1 MITRRW
7 ARSVHERW
15 LSGGWS
21 WIRRPRERGRRSSRR
36 RQIIQLVLLAAIASA
51 VVTSVPGVRA
61 QQGSSWWTDGT
72 SQSLAYVAAALLC
85 LVRPPP
91 PSFDRTVPRLVA
103 VAVTLFGLSNL
114 HRHEWLVRT
123 LDPVPVTALCDVL
136 RAAFSICVLVAMV
149 LLVRSRLDR
158 LPLALGLDGVVAAL
172 GAATIAALLV
182 PELGGGSAQPAM
194 MLARPVADVVLLTL
208 VLGAVWLFRSSPPPS
223 LLIMAG
229 SLVVIG
235 SADCIYA
242 AQVARGSFDIGGL
255 VDAAWIAAAT
265 ALALAPGWRERPGI
279 ARVPTTSSRPAAP
292 LIAAAAVISVLV
304 AASSAGVSPVV
315 GCLAVATLVAALCR
329 QATTF
334 SEARHAGEQAHL
346 AQTDELTALLNRRGF
361 YHLAAPVL
369 SSGGPRDPGQP
380 RCALLLL
387 DLNHFKDFNDSLG
400 HAAGDEL
407 LCRVAA
413 QLSASIR
420 EEDILARLGGDEFAL
435 ILPDVGIDRATQT
448 AVALTA
454 ALEQIEVVD
463 ELPVQIS
470 ASIGIALGP
479 EHGRDLGS
487 LLRHADIAMYR
498 AKYDQARYLV
508 YTPEAEKRPATRYG
522 LKLLAQLRDAIA
534 HGDLTVHYQPKL
546 RFTTGE
552 VVGVEAL
559 VRWNH
564 PERGLLYPDQF
575 LPLAQHNALMYA
587 MTDLVVQRALDDT
600 AVWHARGHRVPVAIN
615 LCPPSLADLDLP
627 ARLDDALRRKGLTS
641 AALGVEITEDFFLGN
656 LDRGRHVVDGLHR
669 LGITIAIDN
678 FGSGNCSL
686 NHFRHLPINEVKLDR
701 SLIASITEDPRVAAI
716 VRSVI
721 DLSRTLGLT
730 TVAEG
735 VETPATAAM
744 LTGYGCDIAQGR
756 HYFQPLTATK
766 ILDLLEQLTTTPE
779 DKQPMAKW
787 REGELPSR

>member
-1 MITRRW
+1 MTKRRW
-7 ARSVHERW
+7 ALTIHEW
-15 LSGGWS
+15 MPGGWS
-21 WIRRPRERGRRSSRR
+21 CVRRMRGWDCGSSRPRR
-36 RQIIQLVLLAAIASA
+36 IIQLVLLAAIASA

-61 QQGSSWWTDGT
+61 EQGSWWWMGGT
-72 SQSLAYVAAALLC
+72 WQLLAYGAAALLC
-85 LVRPPP
+85 LVRTPP

-103 VAVTLFGLSNL
+103 VAVTFFGLSNL

-123 LDPVPVTALCDVL
+123 LDPVPVTVLGHVL
-136 RAAFSICVLVAMV
+136 RAAFYICVLIAMV

-158 LPLALGLDGVVAAL
+158 LPLSLGLDGVVAAL
-172 GAATIAALLV
+172 GAATIAALLA
-182 PELGGGSAQPAM
+182 PELGGGFAQPAI

-208 VLGAVWLFRSSPPPS
+208 AFCAVWLFRSSPPPS
-223 LLIMAG
+223 LLVMAG
-229 SLVVIG
+229 SLLAFG
-235 SADCIYA
+235 AADCIYA
-242 AQVARGSFDIGGL
+242 AQVARGSPESGGL
-255 VDAAWIAAAT
+255 VDAAWIAAVT
-265 ALALAPGWRERPGI
+265 ALALAPGWRDRPGI
-279 ARVPTTSSRPAAP
+279 ARVPTASSTPAAP

-304 AASSAGVSPVV
+304 AASYAGVSPVV
-315 GCLAVATLVAALCR
+315 GCLAVATLLAALCR

-369 SSGGPRDPGQP
+369 SSGGTSDPGQP
-380 RCALLLL
+380 KCALLLL

-407 LCRVAA
+407 LCRVAV

-435 ILPDVGIDRATQT
+435 ILPNAGIARATQT

-463 ELPVQIS
+463 ELHVQIS

-479 EHGRDLGS
+479 EHGRDLGT

-508 YTPEAEKRPATRYG
+508 YTPEAEKRPTTRYG

-534 HGDLTVHYQPKL
+534 NGDLAVHYQPKL
-546 RFTTGE
+546 RFGTGE
-552 VVGVEAL
+552 IVGVEAL
-559 VRWNH
+559 VRWHH

-575 LPLAQHNALMYA
+575 LPLARHNALMYA
-587 MTDLVVQRALDDT
+587 MTDLVVQRALDDA
-600 AVWHARGHRVPVAIN
+600 AVWHARGHPVPVAIN

-641 AALGVEITEDFFLGN
+641 AALAVEITEDFLLGN

-721 DLSRTLGLT
+721 DLSHTLGLT

-735 VETPATAAM
+735 VETSATAAM
-744 LTGYGCDIAQGR
+744 LTGYGCDMAQGR
-756 HYFQPLTATK
+756 HYFQPLTATQ
-766 ILDLLEQLTTTPE
+766 ILDLLEQPTTTPE
-779 DKQPMAKW
+779 DRRPMTNW
-787 REGELPSR
+787 RERELPSR

>member
-1 MITRRW
+1 M
-7 ARSVHERW
+7 
-15 LSGGWS
+15 
-21 WIRRPRERGRRSSRR
+21 
-36 RQIIQLVLLAAIASA
+36 
-51 VVTSVPGVRA
+51 
-61 QQGSSWWTDGT
+61 
-72 SQSLAYVAAALLC
+72 
-85 LVRPPP
+85 
-91 PSFDRTVPRLVA
+91 
-103 VAVTLFGLSNL
+103 
-114 HRHEWLVRT
+114 RT
-123 LDPVPVTALCDVL
+123 LDPLPVTALCLLL
-136 RAAFSICVLVAMV
+136 RAAFYICVLITLV
-149 LLVRSRLDR
+149 LMMKSRVGR
-158 LPLALGLDGVVAAL
+158 LPLTLGLDGVVAAL
-172 GAATIAALLV
+172 GAATIATLLA
-182 PELGGGSAQPAM
+182 PELGGGFAQPAI

-208 VLGAVWLFRSSPPPS
+208 AFCAVWLFRSSPPPS
-223 LLIMAG
+223 LLVMAG
-229 SLVVIG
+229 SLLVFG

-242 AQVARGSFDIGGL
+242 AQVARGSHESGGL
-255 VDAAWIAAAT
+255 VDAAWIAAVT
-265 ALALAPGWRERPGI
+265 ALALAPGWRDRPGI
-279 ARVPTTSSRPAAP
+279 ARVPTASSTPAAP

-304 AASSAGVSPVV
+304 AASYAGVSPVV
-315 GCLAVATLVAALCR
+315 GCLAVATLLAALCR

-369 SSGGPRDPGQP
+369 SSGGSSDPGQP
-380 RCALLLL
+380 KCALLLL

-407 LCRVAA
+407 LCRVAV

-435 ILPDVGIDRATQT
+435 ILPNAGIARATQT

-463 ELPVQIS
+463 ELHVRIS

-479 EHGRDLGS
+479 EHGLDLGT
-487 LLRHADIAMYR
+487 LLRHADMAMYR

-508 YTPEAEKRPATRYG
+508 YTPEAEKRPTTRYG

-534 HGDLTVHYQPKL
+534 HGELAVHYQPKL
-546 RFTTGE
+546 RLATGE
-552 VVGVEAL
+552 IVGMEAL
-559 VRWNH
+559 VRWQH

-575 LPLAQHNALMYA
+575 LPLARHNDLMCA
-587 MTDLVVQRALDDT
+587 MTDLVVQRALDDA
-600 AVWHARGHRVPVAIN
+600 AVWHARGHRVPVAVN
-615 LCPPSLADLDLP
+615 LFPPTPADLDLP

-641 AALGVEITEDFFLGN
+641 AALAVEITEDFLLGN
-656 LDRGRHVVDGLHR
+656 LDRGRHVLDGLHR

-678 FGSGNCSL
+678 FGSGSCSL

-701 SLIASITEDPRVAAI
+701 SLIASVTEDPRVAAI

-721 DLSRTLGLT
+721 ELSRTLGLT

-735 VETPATAAM
+735 VETSATAAV

-756 HYFQPLTATK
+756 HYFQPLTATQ
-766 ILDLLEQLTTTPE
+766 IVHLLEQITATPE
-779 DKQPMAKW
+779 DRQPMANW
-787 REGELPSR
+787 RERELPSR